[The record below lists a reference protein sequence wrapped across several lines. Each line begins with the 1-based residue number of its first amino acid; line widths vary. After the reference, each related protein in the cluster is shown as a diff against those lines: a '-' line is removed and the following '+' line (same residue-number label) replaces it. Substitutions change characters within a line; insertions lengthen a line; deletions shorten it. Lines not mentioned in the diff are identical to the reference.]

1 MNPVA
6 ACPHGAPFSP
16 LCPSEAIEMT
26 GVESEDAMISKAEA
40 RELIDD
46 LFEEEALVIGGIV
59 AVHDIDDDLVWRLV
73 RNLDVIRGKALR
85 RLGDKNGGA
94 AAGEA
99 LRRPN
104 LKPHPA
110 IEDFLLKIR
119 RT

>member
-6 ACPHGAPFSP
+6 ACPRRGPFSP
-16 LCPSEAIEMT
+16 LWWAETNDMIGLGNE
-26 GVESEDAMISKAEA
+26 EAMISKAEV
-40 RELIDD
+40 RDLVDD

-59 AVHDIDDDLVWRLV
+59 AVHEIDDDLVWRLI
-73 RNLDVIRGKALR
+73 RNLDVIRGKILR
-85 RLGDKNGGA
+85 RLDGTKGGSA
-94 AAGEA
+94 SGEP

-119 RT
+119 ST